1 MRSLTL
7 YGKETGIMP
16 DPSRQNAEDITKESF
31 VDLSTVNLPR
41 DGGKL
46 FTPDLFDGICRPVV
60 PKKLRNK
67 IPREKI
73 EKLFQKLESQ
83 EFNSA
88 QRKIVEHSDGPLV
101 VLAGA
106 GSGKTH
112 VVTHRM
118 AQLVASGVRP
128 GRILAVTFTNKAARE
143 MKDRVRSILSPYT
156 EGLPTVCTLHSLG
169 FKILKEWGEH
179 LRYKKTVRI
188 VPEMFAVNLLQ
199 QAVDEVSPTLKA
211 ELGGDPVL
219 ALRGMISDWK
229 NKGLSPADVQKQK
242 DVFAGA
248 YKTYQQLLV
257 EMGFADFD
265 DLIRLPVVL
274 LRDLPV
280 GREILSKLQ
289 NRFDYIIVDE
299 YQDTNGCQEQLLA
312 LLAESHR
319 NICVVGDD
327 DQAIYGWRGADVSII
342 REFPKRWDGATS
354 IALESNYRSTEAILG
369 VANNI
374 ILASKEE
381 RQEKTLRAVKL
392 GGKTPDLFAFGPN
405 SKEAEW
411 IAHHINDEI
420 KAGRRGAGD
429 FAILVR
435 DQHRSKVDRIQNALS
450 DLEVPW
456 EHWFTDDTELGPTKR
471 NAYSLLSCIHAPD
484 EEEPAFMQ
492 LLKNSR
498 FRISEHDFGLL
509 MKARNGG
516 EFTIWQLILQGGVSG
531 LTSGALDTLKELK
544 DLVENLH
551 SRAHARSNREKLSV
565 IARDGFKGL
574 FPQAASDKEWKKYE
588 KSLRQKKAKSVVVK
602 KNKDTKLDGR
612 ISDTEHLQSIIGY
625 VKSFENNPK
634 TKRKTFAAYLN
645 FQLVEIPRRIREGHS
660 KRKASEAR
668 SSVTLMTIHGS
679 KGLEFP
685 VVFLP
690 ACIEG
695 VIPHERCIE
704 EAQELDDPSTSNY
717 EEEERR
723 LFYVGVTRA
732 KDELILSYSTWNG
745 RQETVPSRY
754 LRDTKLVE
762 SPPPEKPKR
771 G

>member
-1 MRSLTL
+1 
-7 YGKETGIMP
+7 MP
-16 DPSRQNAEDITKESF
+16 DPSHNQSDDQIVNSSTE
-31 VDLSTVNLPR
+31 LSALHLPK
-41 DGGKL
+41 DGAKL
-46 FTPDLFDGICRPVV
+46 FTPDLFEGLRRPVV
-60 PKKLRNK
+60 SKKFRNK

-73 EKLFQKLESQ
+73 EELFQKLDAQ
-83 EFNSA
+83 EFNPQ
-88 QRKIVEHSDGPLV
+88 QRKIVEHSQGPLV

-118 AQLVASGVRP
+118 AHLVASGVKP

-143 MKDRVRSILSPYT
+143 MKERVRKILSPYT
-156 EGLPTVCTLHSLG
+156 EGLPTLCTLHSLG

-179 LRYKKTVRI
+179 LRYKRTVRI
-188 VPEMFAVNLLQ
+188 VPDMFAINLLQ
-199 QAVDEVSPTLKA
+199 QAVDELSPPLQS
-211 ELGGDPVL
+211 ELGGDPVSS
-219 ALRGMISDWK
+219 LRERISGWK
-229 NKGLSPADVQKQK
+229 NKGLSPTEVLKQHEPY
-242 DVFAGA
+242 AGA
-248 YKTYQQLLV
+248 YRTYQQLLV

-280 GREILSKLQ
+280 GAEILTKLQ
-289 NRFDYIIVDE
+289 GRFDYIIVDE
-299 YQDTNGCQEQLLA
+299 YQDTNSCQEELLRLLA
-312 LLAESHR
+312 SSHR

-342 REFPKRWDGATS
+342 RGFGTRWSGAEA
-354 IALESNYRSTEAILG
+354 IALESNYRSTEEILRI
-369 VANNI
+369 ANNV
-374 ILASKEE
+374 ILSSKEE
-381 RQEKTLRAVKL
+381 RQAKVLRAVKP
-392 GGKTPDLFAFGPN
+392 GGKIPELYAFGRN
-405 SKEAEW
+405 SEEAEW
-411 IAHHINDEI
+411 IAHYIHAEI
-420 KAGRRGAGD
+420 TSGKRGAGD

-450 DLEVPW
+450 ELGVPW
-456 EHWFTDDTELGPTKR
+456 EHWFTDDSELGPTKR

-492 LLKNSR
+492 ILKNSR
-498 FRISEHDFGLL
+498 FRISEDDFSLL
-509 MKARNGG
+509 MKGRNGG
-516 EFTIWQLILQGGVSG
+516 ENTIWQLMKR
-531 LTSGALDTLKELK
+531 GALPGISAASAESINELR
-544 DLVENLH
+544 DLIERL
-551 SRAHARSNREKLSV
+551 HARSHARTNREKLSI

-574 FPQAASDKEWKKYE
+574 FPLAASEKEWKKYE
-588 KSLRQKKAKSVVVK
+588 SSSRGRKRKKSKVT
-602 KNKDTKLDGR
+602 DEGEKLEGER

-625 VKSFENNPK
+625 VQSFENNPK

-660 KRKASEAR
+660 KRKANDAR
-668 SSVTLMTIHGS
+668 TSVTLMTIHGS

-695 VIPHERCIE
+695 VIPHERRIE
-704 EAQELDDPSTSNY
+704 EAKELEDPSLSNY

-732 KDELILSYSTWNG
+732 KEELILSYSTWNG
-745 RQETVPSRY
+745 RKETVPSRY
-754 LRDTKLVE
+754 LQDTKLTE
-762 SPPPEKPKR
+762 STPKHSKK
-771 G
+771 